1 MNRMKWRKHI
11 NQKLVVTSTL
21 ESFLSVC
28 FISYQESY
36 YSLCIDRIQ
45 VDSLPFFHL
54 LLEGI
59 QGDFDE
65 FTSGFS
71 LLHYHCDHNAHHFMG
86 IVSSSFASV
95 LPNFGNQP
103 RFVHGIDL
111 ICIEHRDGKFF
122 VKDMYRFWTRT
133 LQVVL
138 LTVLGFYIPIF
149 SSINAINI
157 LKHMNE
163 WMSKWTK

>member
-1 MNRMKWRKHI
+1 MKEAYKPKVGRYVNFGVI
-11 NQKLVVTSTL
+11 FIGMLYLIPGIILFLMYRSDPSGLT
-21 ESFLSVC
+21 SFLSLTPRRN
-28 FISYQESY
+28 S
-36 YSLCIDRIQ
+36 RR
-45 VDSLPFFHL
+45 
-54 LLEGI
+54 
-59 QGDFDE
+59 DFDE

-95 LPNFGNQP
+95 LPNFGNQS
-103 RFVHGIDL
+103 RFVHGIGL

-163 WMSKWTK
+163 